1 MNNKNNKMKQYI
13 FMFSVALLFIQC
25 NKSAADKMADGK
37 GMKNTEAF
45 RTKAPGPAPARPI
58 NLGDYSSFVMDN
70 GLQVIVVENHKLPRV
85 SYQISLNNDP
95 IKEGDQVG
103 YVDFAGE
110 LISKGTT
117 TRPKAKLDEE
127 IDFIGGTLNSAPNGL
142 FGSSLKKHSS
152 KLLDL
157 MSDVLLNPTF
167 PEAEFDKIKKQAISS
182 LASAKTDANAIAT
195 NVSARINYGKN
206 HPYGEI
212 QTEKSVNNITLENCK
227 KYYETYFRPNNAYL
241 VIVGDINEAE
251 AKQQAMKYFSK
262 WKQGNIPTQ
271 NYTSA
276 PAPMKPSVAFANKDG
291 AVQSVINITY
301 PVDLKIGSDDE
312 LAAALMNNI
321 LGGGIFSGRL
331 MQNLREKRAYTY
343 GARSSL
349 SSDRLVGNFNAF
361 ANVRNM
367 VTDSSVEQFIYEM
380 DRISKEPVTEN
391 DIQLAKNSMAGGFAR
406 SLESPQTIAN
416 FALNTFKYKLPKDY
430 YNTYLSRLEKLTIA
444 DVQRAAKKFITPQN
458 ANILVVGNKDEVAKN
473 LLRFDGDGKI
483 DYYDAYGEVLNYD
496 NVEIP
501 ANVTGLSIIEDY
513 LDAIGGKAKL
523 NDVKSMVTNASM
535 QIMGKDAIIT
545 TKQKLPNKFFASMAL
560 GEMKMQ
566 EQKSDGVKA
575 SIVQMGRPAKIA
587 NPGEKEFDEIQE
599 RVTIFE
605 QLAYLKP
612 EYKLEVKGIEEVNG
626 NKCYKVQVTE
636 PKGKVT
642 LQFFDMKTNLLRK
655 TSTVEGEGDKA
666 RTVSTEYND
675 YKAVNGVM
683 MPHELVIVGQAPMPL
698 TMKISSFEVNTPIN
712 EAEFEV
718 K

>member
-1 MNNKNNKMKQYI
+1 MNIKKNKMKQYI
-13 FMFSVALLFIQC
+13 FMCAVALLFIQC
-25 NKSAADKMADGK
+25 NKTTADKMADGK

-45 RTKAPGPAPARPI
+45 RTKAPGPSPARPI
-58 NLGDYSSFVMDN
+58 NLGNYSSFVMDN

-103 YVDFAGE
+103 YVEFAGE

-127 IDFIGGTLNSAPNGL
+127 TDFIGGTINSSPNGL

-157 MSDVLLNPTF
+157 MSDILLNPIF
-167 PEAEFDKIKKQAISS
+167 PESEFDKIKKQAISS
-182 LASAKTDANAIAT
+182 LASAKTDANAIAS

-251 AKQQAMKYFSK
+251 AKQQAMKYFAK
-262 WKQGNIPTQ
+262 WKQGPIPSQ

-276 PAPMKPSVAFANKDG
+276 AAPTKPSVSFANKDG

-301 PVDLKIGSDDE
+301 PVDLQIGSENE
-312 LAAALMNNI
+312 LSAALMNNI

-349 SSDRLVGNFNAF
+349 SSDKLVGNFNAF

-430 YNTYLSRLEKLTIA
+430 YNTYLSRLDKLTIE
-444 DVQRAAKKFITPQN
+444 DVQRAAKKYITPQN
-458 ANILVVGNKDEVAKN
+458 ANILVVGNKDEVAKS
-473 LLRFDGDGKI
+473 LLKFDGDGKI

-501 ANVTGLSIIEDY
+501 ANVTGKSIIEDY
-513 LDAIGGKAKL
+513 LDAIGGQAKL
-523 NDVKSMVTNASM
+523 SEIKSMVTNATM
-535 QIMGKDAIIT
+535 PIMGKDAVII
-545 TKQKLPNKFFASMAL
+545 TKQKLPNKFFASVML
-560 GEMKMQ
+560 GEMKLQ
-566 EQKSDGVKA
+566 EQKSDGTKA
-575 SIVQMGRPAKIA
+575 SITQMGRPAKIA
-587 NPGEKEFDEIQE
+587 IPGEKEFDEIQE
-599 RVTIFE
+599 RITIFE
-605 QLAYLKP
+605 QLNYLNTG
-612 EYKLEVKGIEEVNG
+612 YKLDVKGIEEVNG

-636 PKGKVT
+636 PSGKTT
-642 LQFFDMKTNLLRK
+642 LQFFDMKTNLLRM
-655 TSTVEGEGDKA
+655 TSSTEGEGDKA
-666 RTVSTEYND
+666 RTVSSEYND
-675 YKAVNGVM
+675 YKDVKGVL
-683 MPHELVIVGQAPMPL
+683 MPHEVVIVGQAPMPL
-698 TMKISSFEVNTPIN
+698 TMKVLSFEVNTPISDT
-712 EAEFEV
+712 EFEV